1 MRDKERDG
9 HRADGQSNWRKEE
22 ETESERTKCNLS
34 AYSDSQCLK
43 WELTESVEDCS
54 LIGQGHSWH
63 FQAKLQWQWWERMC
77 YNYKLFPLPLPPFRA
92 ASEPQRLFFLS
103 FTHVCI
109 IFHLKLSCPCSQHRP
124 KRPFRV
130 QGWTET
136 PTCIF
141 VNLSHFLSD
150 SAIPPRWVISKIN
163 ENSCLNYEAR
173 EVSFLKRDF

>member
-92 ASEPQRLFFLS
+92 ASEPQRLFFNLLPMFALS
-103 FTHVCI
+103 FISNCPVLAPSTDRKGHSEFRDEQKHQHVSLLFSLI
-109 IFHLKLSCPCSQHRP
+109 FSLTRPFHLA
-124 KRPFRV
+124 
-130 QGWTET
+130 G
-136 PTCIF
+136 
-141 VNLSHFLSD
+141 
-150 SAIPPRWVISKIN
+150 
-163 ENSCLNYEAR
+163 
-173 EVSFLKRDF
+173 